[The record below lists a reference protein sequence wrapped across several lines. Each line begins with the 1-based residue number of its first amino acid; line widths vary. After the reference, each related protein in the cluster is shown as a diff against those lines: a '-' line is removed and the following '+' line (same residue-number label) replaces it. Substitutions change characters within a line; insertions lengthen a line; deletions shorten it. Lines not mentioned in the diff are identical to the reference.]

1 MSGPLNG
8 PTAERVLLG
17 EAAELLLHRLRVQ
30 PKVADAEAPE
40 EAVAPLVAAGW
51 AHARGRWVVL
61 TPDGRAEADVRFRLE
76 PGSDA
81 EQRAARAYEQFLP
94 RNTELLRL
102 CTDWQVRPGGTP
114 NDHRDP
120 AYDWSVIDRL
130 VALDE
135 RTAPVLRRLGRE
147 AVRFAPY
154 RDRLRSARR
163 KVEAGEHDWFASPR
177 VDSYHTVW
185 MQLHEDLLLALGI
198 DRASESDGAP
208 GAARGAP

>member
-1 MSGPLNG
+1 VSGPLPR
-8 PTAERVLLG
+8 PTAEPLPIG
-17 EAAELLLHRLRVQ
+17 EASELLLHRLRVQ
-30 PKVADAEAPE
+30 PKVADAEAPA

-51 AHARGRWVVL
+51 AHARGRWIVL
-61 TPDGRAEADVRFRLE
+61 TPAGRAAADGRFRLA

-81 EQRAARAYEQFLP
+81 AQRAGRAYEQFLP

-135 RTAPVLRRLGRE
+135 RIAPVLRRLGRE

-154 RDRLRSARR
+154 RERLRAARL

-177 VDSYHTVW
+177 LDSYHTVW

-198 DRASESDGAP
+198 ERAREQGAT
-208 GAARGAP
+208 R

>member
-1 MSGPLNG
+1 MSGPL
-8 PTAERVLLG
+8 PRPSAEPVPLG

-30 PKVADAEAPE
+30 PKVADAEAPD
-40 EAVAPLVAAGW
+40 EAVAPLVTAGW

-61 TPDGRAEADVRFRLE
+61 TPAGRAEADARFRLE
-76 PGSDA
+76 PGSEGA
-81 EQRAARAYEQFLP
+81 QRATRAYEQFLP
-94 RNTELLRL
+94 RNAELLRL

-154 RDRLRSARR
+154 RERLRTARR
-163 KVEAGEHDWFASPR
+163 RVEAGEHDWFASPR
-177 VDSYHTVW
+177 LDSYHTVW

-198 DRASESDGAP
+198 DRADEPSGSETGP
-208 GAARGAP
+208 